1 MAGKFA
7 ILLSPVWPVCP
18 RRAVEAWGI
27 QLHRPAVGRAVAGD
41 PRSKGRGC
49 DGAFVSARCVAVTC
63 DHCPAEAVVVSPGT
77 EAPRV
82 LDLFMEARGEPERR
96 WCLACAAAAGF
107 PWLESEAPKGRRKA
121 VAA

>member
-1 MAGKFA
+1 M
-7 ILLSPVWPVCP
+7 I
-18 RRAVEAWGI
+18 
-27 QLHRPAVGRAVAGD
+27 
-41 PRSKGRGC
+41 
-49 DGAFVSARCVAVTC
+49 C

-96 WCLACAAAAGF
+96 WCLACATAAGF
-107 PWLESEAPKGRRKA
+107 PWLVGEELKTRRRKA